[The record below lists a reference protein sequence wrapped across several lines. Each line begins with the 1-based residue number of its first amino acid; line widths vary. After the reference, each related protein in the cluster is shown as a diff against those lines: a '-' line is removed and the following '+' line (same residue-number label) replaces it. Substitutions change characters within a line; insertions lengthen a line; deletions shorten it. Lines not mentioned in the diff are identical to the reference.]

1 MRVFPTATMS
11 FLSVLLLTAI
21 AFAQPDLTQAEI
33 TSLIADIRSSESS
46 RRYEALESLTRL
58 GPLARQAVPELGKLL
73 VDDDELARILAAS
86 ALVRVEPDNAQRK
99 QSAVQALA
107 RTMRE
112 TTRTEFRREAAHGLA
127 RLGAAAVPAAIAVLG
142 DQLPETRALAAETL
156 ARIGAV
162 AADAV
167 PTLVSLLDDEDAKVR
182 AAATRAL
189 GRIGQVDRLSIP
201 ALTVRLQDSDPT
213 VRAAA
218 ADALGEFGPVAKE
231 AAKALALALQDHE
244 HDCCRAAAGALERLG
259 TGAEA
264 ATPALIDLLEKGNT
278 DASAHAACALANV
291 GDQAV
296 PLLVTAMKNEK
307 ARYFA
312 MLALAE
318 MGPAAKPAVPELV
331 SMLADEDSIV
341 RREVLLCL
349 GGIGRGAAASLAEIL
364 ERLNDADPSVQQ
376 AAAFALGNLGDA
388 SSETKE
394 ALGRA
399 LESDDTLLGV
409 VAARSLLRLDS
420 LDESV
425 RDQARQLL
433 LARVE
438 DPDLHVRVAVI
449 KAFAEIPE
457 TTDAIQTA
465 LIRSLRMSEPSGV
478 ISSASDTLVRLGEAA
493 VSALV
498 SALRDD
504 ETRLGA
510 LIILGRIGPKAHTAV
525 PAIAYSLD
533 NREPKIRHAA
543 LIALGHI
550 GPAAQHAIPAIEK
563 TLRDPDR
570 QVRDAA
576 AYALQAINGGAA
588 EPTP

>member
-1 MRVFPTATMS
+1 MRSFPTATMS
-11 FLSVLLLTAI
+11 FLSLLLFTAT
-21 AFAQPDLTQAEI
+21 AFAQSTPTQADI
-33 TSLIADIRSSESS
+33 SSLLADIRSKEPI
-46 RRYEALESLTRL
+46 RRYEALETLTKL
-58 GPLARQAVPELGKLL
+58 GPSAGQAVPELEKLL
-73 VDDDELARILAAS
+73 VDDDELARVLAAS

-99 QSAVQALA
+99 QAAVQALA
-107 RTMRE
+107 RTMTE
-112 TTRTEFRREAAHGLA
+112 TTRTEIRREAAHGLA
-127 RLGAAAVPAAIAVLG
+127 RLGAPAVPAAIAVLG
-142 DQLPETRALAAETL
+142 DQLPETRILAAETL

-218 ADALGEFGPVAKE
+218 ADALGEFGPAAKE
-231 AAKALALALQDHE
+231 AAKSLALALQDHE

-307 ARYFA
+307 ARYWA
-312 MLALAE
+312 MLALGE

-331 SMLADEDSIV
+331 SMLADKDPNV

-349 GGIGRGAAASLAEIL
+349 GGIGHGATAAFPDIVEHLS
-364 ERLNDADPSVQQ
+364 DADPSVRQ
-376 AAAFALGNLGDA
+376 AAAFALGNLGDV
-388 SSETKE
+388 SSETME
-394 ALGRA
+394 GLRRA
-399 LESDDTLLGV
+399 LESDDALLAV
-409 VAARSLLRLDS
+409 VAARSLLRLDG
-420 LDESV
+420 LDESMK
-425 RDQARQLL
+425 ARAQQLL

-438 DPDLHVRVAVI
+438 HPDLHVRVAVI

-457 TTDAIQTA
+457 TTDAMQTA
-465 LIRSLRMSEPSGV
+465 LIHSLRMSEPPGV
-478 ISSASDTLVRLGEAA
+478 LSSASDTLVQIGERAIP
-493 VSALV
+493 SLV
-498 SALRDD
+498 AALRDD

-510 LIILGRIGPKAHTAV
+510 LIILGRIASKAQTAV

-533 NREPKIRHAA
+533 HREPKIRHAA
-543 LIALGHI
+543 LIALANI
-550 GPAAQHAIPAIEK
+550 GPGARRAIPTIEK
-563 TLRDPDR
+563 ALRDPDQ

-576 AYALQAINGGAA
+576 AYALDAINGGVA
-588 EPTP
+588 ESTP